1 MTKYAVACICV
12 GDKYNLNDVK
22 KLEKMVF
29 SNTTL
34 DINFRVFDEPI
45 LYKWWNKVLYFSPMI
60 EQFKEDVVIAFDLD
74 ILIKNNI
81 DELFRWTETIDGLG
95 VVWARWRIR
104 KNHLYNYH
112 RKHNNP
118 CTPLN
123 SSIMCWKP
131 NTLSEIWN
139 RFRFEYQN
147 IWPGFDYYLWMD
159 YHNIVKIPAKY
170 YYSAYFENYKELD
183 YPICLFNQIENK
195 KVIHKL
201 FPWIKKYE

>member
-1 MTKYAVACICV
+1 MDGI
-12 GDKYNLNDVK
+12 
-22 KLEKMVF
+22 
-29 SNTTL
+29 TL
-34 DINFRVFDEPI
+34 GRI
-45 LYKWWNKVLYFSPMI
+45 Y
-60 EQFKEDVVIAFDLD
+60 
-74 ILIKNNI
+74 
-81 DELFRWTETIDGLG
+81 GLG

-183 YPICLFNQIENK
+183 YPICLFNQIELISLREDSNVFLVKPGITGLAQVKGIDMSNPK
-195 KVIHKL
+195 KLALTDSYMISEYNQKNYFKYL
-201 FPWIKKYE
+201 FLTLFGRGIGDKIKY